1 MEKNDRFGAHLP
13 KTVSAKLCA
22 APANLSPGSFD
33 PLGGSMHFVEV
44 QQKTGS
50 AANRLGVH
58 EPGLGQRHRDPILVK
73 DRGQGTT
80 GKCQTAGPTQGLRS
94 HCSW

>member
-50 AANRLGVH
+50 AANRLVFTSCCMARTGATPPRPK
-58 EPGLGQRHRDPILVK
+58 PGERQGSGHHREIEQGQRRDSV
-73 DRGQGTT
+73 
-80 GKCQTAGPTQGLRS
+80 
-94 HCSW
+94 HM